1 MNQNIMK
8 SLAKSIQ
15 RIGIKPEDS
24 DELQL
29 QKTILLISSLMVAS
43 AAILWGIIYYA
54 FGHTV
59 AASIPLTYSALSFL
73 SISIFALGRQYQLF
87 RFSQLLLLLLLPF
100 VLMIALGGF
109 VNSSAVILWSLTS
122 PVGAIL
128 FLGRRQAIG
137 WFIAYIT
144 LVVGSGL
151 LQLLPR
157 QITPLP
163 PNLIV
168 TFFVMNIIGVSAV
181 VFVLLQ
187 YFLHQKNQTYRLL
200 NIEQIKSENLLLNVL
215 PKEIASI
222 LKEDG
227 GTIADR
233 FESVSILFADLVGF
247 TPLSAEIA
255 PENMIDLLNEIFS
268 YFDTLVEKYGLEKI
282 RTIGDNYM
290 IASGVPVPREDHAYA
305 LASLALEIR
314 EYLDALPNQYG
325 RKIMFRIG
333 MNSGPVVGG
342 VIGKQKF
349 HYDVWGDA
357 VNLASR
363 MESQG
368 VAGMIQ
374 VTNETRELIKDQFIC
389 ELRGDI
395 DIKGKGLVKT
405 WYLVEG
411 K

>member
-1 MNQNIMK
+1 
-8 SLAKSIQ
+8 
-15 RIGIKPEDS
+15 
-24 DELQL
+24 
-29 QKTILLISSLMVAS
+29 
-43 AAILWGIIYYA
+43 
-54 FGHTV
+54 
-59 AASIPLTYSALSFL
+59 
-73 SISIFALGRQYQLF
+73 
-87 RFSQLLLLLLLPF
+87 
-100 VLMIALGGF
+100 
-109 VNSSAVILWSLTS
+109 
-122 PVGAIL
+122 
-128 FLGRRQAIG
+128 
-137 WFIAYIT
+137 
-144 LVVGSGL
+144 
-151 LQLLPR
+151 
-157 QITPLP
+157 
-163 PNLIV
+163 
-168 TFFVMNIIGVSAV
+168 
-181 VFVLLQ
+181 
-187 YFLHQKNQTYRLL
+187 
-200 NIEQIKSENLLLNVL
+200 
-215 PKEIASI
+215 
-222 LKEDG
+222 
-227 GTIADR
+227 
-233 FESVSILFADLVGF
+233 
-247 TPLSAEIA
+247 
-255 PENMIDLLNEIFS
+255 
-268 YFDTLVEKYGLEKI
+268 
-282 RTIGDNYM
+282 M

-325 RKIMFRIG
+325 RKIMFRLG